1 MILAIYSFFLKNESL
16 SYTGK
21 MIARLEGSVIEASEK
36 WVILDVAGVGYRIY
50 CSPETLSIVT
60 KKESIALYTYL
71 SVREDALDLY
81 GFISSEEHDF
91 FEMLLSVSGIGPKSA
106 LGVLSATTIDTLKQ
120 AIGSGDTSYLTKVS
134 GIGRKTAEKI
144 VIELRDKLRAHVNVN
159 DTPGM
164 LRAESDVVEA
174 LKSLG
179 YSQNEARDALK
190 EIDSSISGTSARIKE
205 ALKILG
211 KK

>member
-1 MILAIYSFFLKNESL
+1 
-16 SYTGK
+16 
-21 MIARLEGSVIEASEK
+21 MIARLEGGVIETSEK
-36 WVILDVAGVGYRIY
+36 WVILDVNGVGYRIY
-50 CSPETLSIVT
+50 CSPETISLVS
-60 KKESIALYTYL
+60 KKETIALYTYL

-81 GFISSEEHDF
+81 GFMSSEEHDF
-91 FEMLLSVSGIGPKSA
+91 FEMLISVSGIGPKSA
-106 LGVLSATTIDTLKQ
+106 LGILTVTTIDTLKQ

-159 DTPGM
+159 ETPLM
-164 LRAESDVVEA
+164 LRAESDVIEA

-190 EIDSSISGTSARIKE
+190 EIDESVVGTNARIKE
-205 ALKILG
+205 ALRILG